1 MPEKK
6 DFFRKNISE
15 MALDNKLRLFISVF
29 DIQKFGLQP
38 VKQSKE
44 FHCDL
49 WEIYSL
55 LARKSN
61 VNNMS

>member
-1 MPEKK
+1 
-6 DFFRKNISE
+6 

-55 LARKSN
+55 LARKRN